1 MHCCYYS
8 MEQYRP
14 SQHKVL
20 FHFQKE
26 TTLVQIIL
34 HPATSLRLQ
43 DQVTQMVKSR
53 TLIYVNITL
62 IFIFKAMIYTLTNKF
77 KIYCL
82 RQGREIETTI
92 RVDPMLQTNSG
103 LINMYLYIAIL
114 FVHMCCLKT
123 HEPYIGICSK

>member
-1 MHCCYYS
+1 

-26 TTLVQIIL
+26 ITLVQILL
-34 HPATSLRLQ
+34 HPATSLRL
-43 DQVTQMVKSR
+43 VKFR

-92 RVDPMLQTNSG
+92 RVDPMLQTNCG